1 MIASTST
8 SVHKASLV
16 DPSTHSPVLLEL
28 VEQPITRP
36 VVDYLVKHVEE
47 VVDYAM
53 DRPSKRGRSLKRN
66 DDFHTLVKNV
76 LYRAEVE
83 LPTVLVALAYLD
95 RARPHL
101 QIALEEWANERVFL
115 GALVVASK
123 YTNDSTLKNVHW
135 AMCTGIFG
143 KRDIGR
149 IEREFLAVL
158 DWELSISEA
167 DVLAHHAQLSELM
180 PELHH
185 ATAATAAPLP
195 SPSAS
200 ASSSTS
206 SSPCPAL
213 QHSPAST
220 AASFSP
226 RTPHTLVD
234 EIQVQFPES
243 SGSSTSGTSSEEVA
257 KAQPPSSHKHARS
270 NSLKCLFHNLLH
282 PHHHHSRAP
291 EVTA

>member
-16 DPSTHSPVLLEL
+16 DPSTHSPALLEL

-36 VVDYLVKHVEE
+36 VVDYLVRHVEE
-47 VVDYAM
+47 IVDFAL
-53 DRPSKRGRSLKRN
+53 DRPSKRGRSSKRGGQN
-66 DDFHTLVKNV
+66 DFATLVHNV
-76 LYRAEVE
+76 LHRAEVE
-83 LPTVLVALAYLD
+83 FPTILVTLAYLD

-135 AMCTGIFG
+135 AMCTSIFG

-167 DVLAHHAQLSELM
+167 DVLSHHVQLSEVL
-180 PELHH
+180 PELHPVS
-185 ATAATAAPLP
+185 AATTAPLP
-195 SPSAS
+195 SPLAS
-200 ASSSTS
+200 TSSSTS

-226 RTPHTLVD
+226 RTPPTLVD
-234 EIQVQFPES
+234 EVQVDFPTS
-243 SGSSTSGTSSEEVA
+243 SRSTSRENSSAEEVA
-257 KAQPPSSHKHARS
+257 KAEPPHKHARS
-270 NSLKCLFHNLLH
+270 NSLKRIFNHFL
-282 PHHHHSRAP
+282 HHHSHSRAP
-291 EVTA
+291 VVTA